1 MNIYVNTCWHDEAE
15 VAEFVKLAKE
25 EYNVKATFNDESV
38 WYSTW
43 KLEGE
48 KSNLLKLLEEK
59 FDDKDQNDAEDAIED
74 EDDFI
79 ALFG

>member
-1 MNIYVNTCWHDEAE
+1 MKICVNTCWHDEAE

-25 EYNVKATFNDESV
+25 EYNVKATFNDGSD

-43 KLEGE
+43 KLEGK
-48 KSNLLKLLEEK
+48 KSDLLKILEEK
-59 FDDKDQNDAEDAIED
+59 WNVKDRTDAEDAIED

>member
-1 MNIYVNTCWHDEAE
+1 MKIYVNTCWHDEAE

-25 EYNVKATFNDESV
+25 EYNVKATFNDESD

-43 KLEGE
+43 KLEGK
-48 KSNLLKLLEEK
+48 KSDLLKILEEK
-59 FDDKDQNDAEDAIED
+59 WNVKDRTDAEDAIED